1 MGIIKKIRTITLD
14 TNIPMDIPALIIL
27 RNRSN
32 LSKDETDFL
41 KRANYSLEIIT
52 LVSAVKVNVVGL
64 DVLKKEL
71 KPVPPLLA
79 LYSKLIDH
87 EVKVSSRVRKLA
99 NAYKEQVPIK
109 SPDALILALTSSS
122 KVDCLLSWNREDI
135 VKQSTLKSIRSINDK
150 QRIPTPVITTP
161 DDFLSRIT
169 LTPSKTIVFSDQ
181 LVPSQYR
188 PKFFPSKHILEAFY

>member
-14 TNIPMDIPALIIL
+14 TNIPSDIPSLTIL
-27 RNRSN
+27 QNKTKS
-32 LSKDETDFL
+32 SKEDTNFL
-41 KRANYSLEIIT
+41 KRAKNSLEIIT
-52 LVSAVKVNVVGL
+52 LVSAVKVDVVGL
-64 DVLKKEL
+64 DILKKEL
-71 KPVPPLLA
+71 KIIPSLSN
-79 LYSKLIDH
+79 LYNKLVDY
-87 EVKVSSRVRKLA
+87 EVKSNSRVRKLA

-109 SPDALILALTSSS
+109 SPDALILALASSS
-122 KVDCLLSWNREDI
+122 KVDCLLGWNREDI

-150 QRIPTPVITTP
+150 QRIPTPVIATP